1 MRHIDTK
8 NASQNLEGIFWRAYC
23 KLCDPIE
30 AFLLSSAGMGILNK
44 ILVNLGRQDLPN
56 FGDGKTV
63 KMMQVARWDISSNN
77 IDNVS
82 LVPKIF

>member
-1 MRHIDTK
+1 M
-8 NASQNLEGIFWRAYC
+8 
-23 KLCDPIE
+23 
-30 AFLLSSAGMGILNK
+30 LSSAGMGILNK
-44 ILVNLGRQDLPN
+44 SLVNLGRQDLPN